1 MCSAPSAHHQ
11 SFIFSNYFTFN
22 LSLTTTEISPAICI
36 ILPYPAAQPDP
47 TDPHFIHLYGDGDKM
62 EEQVAAF

>member
-1 MCSAPSAHHQ
+1 MCSAPTAHHQ

-47 TDPHFIHLYGDGDKM
+47 TDPHFIHLYGDGDTM
-62 EEQVAAF
+62 EEQLAAF